1 MFGGQKEVVNM
12 SDYAPDPNKIP
23 MYEQLN
29 TFGPFDDGLATAID
43 NVTQN
48 MKVQGVN
55 QDDMIALDII
65 NKAIYRDGNP
75 MPRTAT
81 IKIAQVTDSGVA
93 VNVFTPAKGEVWCL
107 QSGTATVTGQSGNV
121 VHELLW
127 TDNTNSRSLIWY
139 YMQSGNSIQIF
150 SDDTNWLGDKYF
162 DSNITL
168 SYEAT
173 GTLTNSVLSILLFR
187 VR

>member
-1 MFGGQKEVVNM
+1 MIYI
-12 SDYAPDPNKIP
+12 SDYAPDPKKQQVYENLQNKTLSNVQAGDIQRLTDP
-23 MYEQLN
+23 
-29 TFGPFDDGLATAID
+29 TFIQAT
-43 NVTQN
+43 
-48 MKVQGVN
+48 N
-55 QDDMIALDII
+55 QDALLTYNTI
-65 NKAIYRDGNP
+65 NQAAMRDGSS
-75 MPRTAT
+75 MPGTAT
-81 IKIAQVTDSGVA
+81 IKLAQVTDSGVA
-93 VNVFTPAKGEVWCL
+93 VDVFTPGKGEVWCL
-107 QSGTATVTGQSGNV
+107 QSGTATVTDQSGNV

-162 DSNITL
+162 DENITL

-173 GTLTNSVLSILLFR
+173 GTLTNSVLSVLLFR

>member
-1 MFGGQKEVVNM
+1 MIYI
-12 SDYAPDPNKIP
+12 SDYAPDPKKQQVYENLQNKTLSNVSASDIQRLTDP
-23 MYEQLN
+23 TFIQATNQDALLTYN
-29 TFGPFDDGLATAID
+29 T
-43 NVTQN
+43 
-48 MKVQGVN
+48 VN
-55 QDDMIALDII
+55 QAAM
-65 NKAIYRDGNP
+65 RDGNP
-75 MPRTAT
+75 MPTTAT
-81 IKIAQVTDSGVA
+81 IKLAQVTDSGVS
-93 VNVFTPAKGEVWCL
+93 VDVFTPAKGEIWCL

-139 YMQSGNSIQIF
+139 YMQSGNSIQIL

-162 DSNITL
+162 DENITL

-173 GTLTNSVLSILLFR
+173 GTLTNSVLAILLFR